1 MQRHRAEV
9 SEQITRLEQTQDE
22 LLDRLMAETRS

>member
-1 MQRHRAEV
+1 MHRHRAEV
-9 SEQITRLEQTQDE
+9 IDQISRLEQTQDE